1 MTPDE
6 TFLLVDDNTLLRGSL
21 AKLIGLWRKDARIVE
36 ASNAQEALEQARR
49 LRPQLILMDI
59 RMPECSGIEATR
71 LIKAELPETKII
83 MLTVS
88 DDEEDLFEAI
98 SSGAHGYLL
107 KDMRPE
113 ELLERLEDALQGEAV
128 IAPAMAQRLLDAFVE
143 QAQRTGGEG
152 QSDVELSPRE
162 REVLD
167 LVRQGTTNKEIADQ
181 LFISVGTVKNHI
193 HNILEKLHL
202 KNRTQIAAYA
212 RMRKVAGWS

>member
-1 MTPDE
+1 MTANE

-21 AKLIGLWRKDARIVE
+21 AKLIGLWRKDALIFE
-36 ASNAQEALEQARR
+36 ASNGQEALEQARR
-49 LRPQLILMDI
+49 LHPQVILMDI
-59 RMPECSGIEATR
+59 RMPECNGIEATR

-88 DDEEDLFEAI
+88 DDEEDLFEAM

-107 KDMRPE
+107 KDMNPE
-113 ELLERLEDALQGEAV
+113 ELLERLEDALRGEAV
-128 IAPAMAQRLLDAFVE
+128 IAAPMAQHLLNALVE
-143 QAQRTGGEG
+143 QGQRRGKEG
-152 QSDVELSPRE
+152 QSDVDLSPRE
-162 REVLD
+162 REVLE
-167 LVRQGTTNKEIADQ
+167 LVRQGATNREIADQ